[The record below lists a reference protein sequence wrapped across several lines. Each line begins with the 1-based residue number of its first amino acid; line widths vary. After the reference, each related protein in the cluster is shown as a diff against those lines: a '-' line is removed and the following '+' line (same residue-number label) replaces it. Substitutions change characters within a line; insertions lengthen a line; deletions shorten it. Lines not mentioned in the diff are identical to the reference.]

1 MRDAKKDIV
10 VRRSYRS
17 GFQRNAI
24 RKALRARFDTLKERQ
39 SRFGRGRF
47 RAAIFDALS
56 RNADTIRYPDG
67 KSVLFG
73 EEAITDSD
81 LRDALSPSA
90 DLTKTWQTNDQKV
103 RLYDAYLQLVDDA
116 FPSAAAISQRYEKAK
131 ETLQAELNYSA
142 DSWQARGAECIA
154 HDIPEVWAGPANL
167 SDLGLEDH
175 PEFASSFTVPVGPR
189 FDGKRAR
196 LSVITPHTEF
206 KTGYLPNAVY
216 IFGEVLPGGFCPVSI
231 FIYPTKGFF
240 RDQGCVESFGLYDQ
254 LPRKPEYRSDYLVW
268 LDKHV
273 TAFFRKQ
280 EPIILAG
287 MGVPSFHG
295 LGKAFIA
302 QDWRLRIDTPGP
314 HKMQRLEKNIF
325 EGGRLSADSPELDL
339 VTFNQ
344 ALGSIDQSVRVSLD
358 IAFFGV
364 NVPANGELR
373 FELAPSRLPLVNNVF
388 FDFAG
393 EPLAMRIAPER
404 EPIEQVGKEFN
415 PPCLLP
421 ETLML
426 ASELSL
432 APIVSENR
440 LWVPNK
446 WPFAD

>member
-24 RKALRARFDTLKERQ
+24 RKALRASFDTLKASQ
-39 SRFGRGRF
+39 PGFGRGRF
-47 RAAIFDALS
+47 RSAIFDSLRHKAAS
-56 RNADTIRYPDG
+56 IRYPDG
-67 KSVLFG
+67 KPVLFG
-73 EEAITDSD
+73 DDAITDSD

-103 RLYDAYLQLVDDA
+103 RIYDAYLQLEDDA
-116 FPSAAAISQRYEKAK
+116 FPSAAAIAERYENTK
-131 ETLQAELNYSA
+131 ETLQAEWDYLA
-142 DSWQARGAECIA
+142 DSWQARGAEYIA
-154 HDIPEVWAGPANL
+154 RDIPSVWAGPANL
-167 SDLGLEDH
+167 RDFGLEDH
-175 PEFASSFTVPVGPR
+175 PDFISSFKVPVGPR

-216 IFGEVLPGGFCPVSI
+216 LFGEVLTGGFRPVSI

-240 RDQGCVESFGLYDQ
+240 RDQGCVESFGLYDH
-254 LPRKPEYRSDYLVW
+254 LSNKPERRSDYHVW
-268 LDKHV
+268 LDNHV
-273 TAFFRKQ
+273 TAFFRQQ
-280 EPIILAG
+280 EPVILAG
-287 MGVPSFHG
+287 MAAPGFHG
-295 LGKAFIA
+295 LGDAFLK
-302 QDWRLRIDTPGP
+302 QDWRVRIGKPGQ
-314 HKMQRLEKNIF
+314 KQIERLEKNIF
-325 EGGRLSADSPELDL
+325 EAGRLSADSPELDL

-344 ALGSIDQSVRVSLD
+344 ALGSINLSVRVSLD

-364 NVPANGELR
+364 NVPANGQLR
-373 FELAPSRLPLVNNVF
+373 FELAPNRLPLVNNIF

-393 EPLAMRIAPER
+393 EPLAMRIAPDD
-404 EPIEQVGKEFN
+404 EPIEQIGREFD

-421 ETLML
+421 ESLML
-426 ASELSL
+426 ATKLNL

-440 LWVPNK
+440 LWVPKK

>member
-1 MRDAKKDIV
+1 MRDTKKDIV
-10 VRRSYRS
+10 VRRAYRS

-24 RKALRARFDTLKERQ
+24 RKALRSHFETLKARQ
-39 SRFGRGRF
+39 PRFGRGSF
-47 RAAIFDALS
+47 RSAIFDALS
-56 RNADTIRYPDG
+56 RNAESIRFPDG

-73 EEAITDSD
+73 ENTITDSD
-81 LRDALSPSA
+81 LRDALSPNA
-90 DLTKTWQTNDQKV
+90 DLTKTWQTSDQKV

-116 FPSAAAISQRYEKAK
+116 FPSAAAISLRYETAN
-131 ETLQAELNYSA
+131 ETLQAERGYSA

-154 HDIPEVWAGPANL
+154 HDIPSVWAGPANL
-167 SDLGLEDH
+167 SDFGLEDH
-175 PEFASSFTVPVGPR
+175 PDFASVFKVPVGPR

-206 KTGYLPNAVY
+206 KAGYVPNVVY
-216 IFGEVLPGGFCPVSI
+216 VFGEVLMGGFRPVSI

-240 RDQGCVESFGLYDQ
+240 RDQGCVDSFDLYDQ
-254 LPRKPEYRSDYLVW
+254 FPRKPEERSDYLVW
-268 LDKHV
+268 LDKDV

-287 MGVPSFHG
+287 IAAPSFHG
-295 LGKAFIA
+295 LGEAFIA
-302 QDWRLRIDTPGP
+302 QDWRIRIGSPGTN
-314 HKMQRLEKNIF
+314 QVERLEANIF
-325 EGGRLSADSPELDL
+325 KDGRLGVESPELNL
-339 VTFNQ
+339 FSFNQ

-373 FELAPSRLPLVNNVF
+373 FELAPSRLPLVNNIF

-393 EPLAMRIAPER
+393 EPLAMRIAPHG
-404 EPIEQVGKEFN
+404 EPIEQVGRAFD

-421 ETLML
+421 ESLLL
-426 ASELSL
+426 ASKLNL

>member
-24 RKALRARFDTLKERQ
+24 RKALRARFDILKARQ

-47 RAAIFDALS
+47 RAAIFDALKH
-56 RNADTIRYPDG
+56 NAASIRYPDG
-67 KSVLFG
+67 KPVLFG
-73 EEAITDSD
+73 EDAITDSD
-81 LRDALSPSA
+81 LRDALSPGA

-103 RLYDAYLQLVDDA
+103 RLYDAYLQLVDDS
-116 FPSAAAISQRYEKAK
+116 FPSAAAISQRYENAI
-131 ETLQAELNYSA
+131 ETLQAERSYSA
-142 DSWQARGAECIA
+142 DSWQAHGAECIA
-154 HDIPEVWAGPANL
+154 HDIPAVWAGPANL
-167 SDLGLEDH
+167 SDFGLEDH
-175 PEFASSFTVPVGPR
+175 PDFASAFKVPVGPR

-206 KTGYLPNAVY
+206 KTGYVPNVVY
-216 IFGEVLPGGFCPVSI
+216 VFGDVLPGGFRPVSI

-240 RDQGCVESFGLYDQ
+240 RDQGCVESFGLYDHQ
-254 LPRKPEYRSDYLVW
+254 SKKPDRRSDYLVW

-280 EPIILAG
+280 EPINLAG
-287 MGVPSFHG
+287 MAVPSFHG
-295 LGKAFIA
+295 LGEALIN
-302 QDWRLRIDTPGP
+302 QDWRVRIGNPGQ
-314 HKMQRLEKNIF
+314 KQIERMEKNIF
-325 EGGRLSADSPELDL
+325 EDGRLSADSPELDL

-364 NVPANGELR
+364 NVPANGGLR
-373 FELAPSRLPLVNNVF
+373 FELAPSRLPLVNNIL

-393 EPLAMRIAPER
+393 EPLAMRITPDG
-404 EPIEQVGKEFN
+404 EPIEQVGRAFD

-426 ASELSL
+426 ATELNL
-432 APIVSENR
+432 APIVLENR